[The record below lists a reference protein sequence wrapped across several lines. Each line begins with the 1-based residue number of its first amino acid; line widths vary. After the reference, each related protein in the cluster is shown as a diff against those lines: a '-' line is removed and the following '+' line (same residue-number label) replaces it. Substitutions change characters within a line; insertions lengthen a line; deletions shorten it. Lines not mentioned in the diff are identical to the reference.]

1 MSRLRGA
8 LGVVVIAASVAGLLL
23 LAVQHG
29 VSRQSAVLGAF
40 FVAAAY
46 VGVQLVLASRR
57 NERDHERKLADL
69 ARSDRP
75 GGADPGDQPRQ

>member
-1 MSRLRGA
+1 
-8 LGVVVIAASVAGLLL
+8 VVVVAASAAGLLL

-40 FVAAAY
+40 FLAAAY

-57 NERDHERKLADL
+57 HSRAHARKLADL
-69 ARSDRP
+69 AAGSDRP
-75 GGADPGDQPRQ
+75 GGADPTDERRQ